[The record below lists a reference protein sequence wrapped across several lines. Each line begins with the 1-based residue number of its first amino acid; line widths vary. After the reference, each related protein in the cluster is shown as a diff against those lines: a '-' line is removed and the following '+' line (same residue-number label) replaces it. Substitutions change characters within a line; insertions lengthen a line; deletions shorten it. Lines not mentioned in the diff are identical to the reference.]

1 MRITSKYGYRIHPI
15 DKIRKFHAGLDIV
28 TDDGGKFPV
37 AAVTGGTVVRSRIV
51 KRNGAKDATW
61 QWGEY
66 IAIYG
71 VDGKYCYYCHLSKRL
86 VHVGDRVEAGQQIGI
101 SGTTGYSTGIH
112 LHFEVRNAAGKS
124 INAADYLGIPNRVGK
139 VEISQLEVKGVD
151 KAVENVDEFIM
162 PAGAKYTT
170 GFAVPARLVGKSF
183 TVKARKNGAVL
194 LGEINSWVKVD
205 G

>member
-1 MRITSKYGYRIHPI
+1 MKITSKFGYRIHPI
-15 DKIRKFHAGLDIV
+15 DKIRKFHTGLDLV
-28 TDDGGKFPV
+28 SDNGGKFPV
-37 AAVTGGTVVRSRIV
+37 AAVAGGTVVRSRIV
-51 KRNGAKDATW
+51 KRNGARDATW

-66 IAIYG
+66 IAIHG

-86 VHVGDRVEAGQQIGI
+86 VQVGDRVEAGQQIGI

-112 LHFEVRNAAGKS
+112 LHFEVRNASGTA

-139 VEISQLEVKGVD
+139 VDIPQLEVKGVY
-151 KAVENVDEFIM
+151 KGVENADNFIM

-183 TVKARKNGAVL
+183 TVKARKKGAVL